1 MENGTQENKI
11 KRIVCQLVFESKELT
26 RTKFSLLKKLDMI
39 EHKLKENERY
49 LRKNCKHE
57 WECVDDG
64 CMYQK
69 PTKIC
74 KKCNIQK

>member
-39 EHKLKENERY
+39 EHKLKENERFQGELAKY
-49 LRKNCKHE
+49 E
-57 WECVDDG
+57 
-64 CMYQK
+64 
-69 PTKIC
+69 
-74 KKCNIQK
+74 